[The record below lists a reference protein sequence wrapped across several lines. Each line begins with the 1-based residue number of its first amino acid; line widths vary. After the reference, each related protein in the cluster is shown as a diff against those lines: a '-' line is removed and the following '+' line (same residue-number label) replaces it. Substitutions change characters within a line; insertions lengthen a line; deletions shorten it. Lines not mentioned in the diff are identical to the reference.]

1 VVRANGSK
9 VPIIW
14 STHYDGNAQPNEPLL
29 SPVHLLP
36 GDRLVATCVYNT
48 TGAKDNVVWGTH
60 KDQEMCMGTL
70 YFYPADISLVC
81 TNLQG
86 GWMSCRQAHWY
97 PVALTR
103 P

>member
-1 VVRANGSK
+1 
-9 VPIIW
+9 
-14 STHYDGNAQPNEPLL
+14 LL

-48 TGAKDNVVWGTH
+48 TGAKESVVWGTR

-86 GWMSCRQAHWY
+86 GWMPCRQAHWY